1 MRCTCFV
8 QCRLRPRRFEV
19 TSVVFSEGKSP
30 NLRYMER
37 DLQLTILSDSKLFQD
52 WMMDLV
58 EMSNRIKDMRKAL
71 YETLVD
77 LGTPGQWDHIVSQ
90 VSLLF

>member
-1 MRCTCFV
+1 
-8 QCRLRPRRFEV
+8 
-19 TSVVFSEGKSP
+19 
-30 NLRYMER
+30 MER

-58 EMSNRIKDMRKAL
+58 EMSNRIKHMRKAL